1 MGFKKL
7 LVILAVVLGLLVLV
21 LVKKAAQKKYLA
33 KQETAPLTTE
43 FELIKDLPETFI
55 SGVVFYKGDDEKN
68 KMVLAKNSEGVWI
81 VESKYGIKAR
91 KPSVDNLL
99 KELKGLKGEVR
110 AESKDLFADFQ
121 IEDSKA
127 LHILIEA
134 GTGNIINHLVVS
146 FLKPDW
152 NKTFVRQDKSE
163 KVVLVNKDIL
173 SLFNL
178 YSKEAKLNDTYFA
191 DLKLFTFEAKQIQKI
206 ELISDKEQLIFKK
219 SQLESSA
226 NPVWNFEPALAQGEE
241 IDTSKVDELLRNIS
255 NIYAKEILDPS
266 LTIYGFDVP
275 SLKVILQDLEGKIA
289 AQMEIGQYL
298 ESEKSYYLRVIPAN
312 LVFKVSEAY
321 IKNLKKERA
330 SFLKA
335 KEVPKEVKKN

>member
-7 LVILAVVLGLLVLV
+7 LVIVGVVLGLLVLV
-21 LVKKAAQKKYLA
+21 LVNKSAQKKYLA
-33 KQETAPLTTE
+33 KQESAPLTTE

-55 SGVVFYKGDDEKN
+55 SGVVVYKGDDEKI
-68 KMVLAKNSEGVWI
+68 KIVLVKNPEGVWI
-81 VESKYGIKAR
+81 LESKYGIKA
-91 KPSVDNLL
+91 KKASVDNLL

-110 AESKDLFADFQ
+110 AESKDLFADFK

-152 NKTFVRQDKSE
+152 NKTFVRQGKSE

-178 YSKEAKLNDTYFA
+178 YSKEAKLDDTYFA
-191 DLKLFTFEAKQIQKI
+191 DLKLFAFETKQIQKI
-206 ELISDKEQLIFKK
+206 ELVSDKEQLIFKK
-219 SQLESSA
+219 SQPEGSA

-266 LTIYGFDVP
+266 LTTYGLDTP
-275 SLKVILQDLEGKIA
+275 SLKVTLQDPEGKIA
-289 AQMEIGQYL
+289 AQMEVGKYL
-298 ESEKSYYLRVIPAN
+298 ESEKAYYVRVIPAN
-312 LVFKVSEAY
+312 LVFKVTDFY
-321 IKNLKKERA
+321 IQNLKKERA
-330 SFLKA
+330 SFLK
-335 KEVPKEVKKN
+335 PKETKKN

>member
-7 LVILAVVLGLLVLV
+7 LVILGVVLALLVLV
-21 LVKKAAQKKYLA
+21 LVKKTAQKKYLA

-55 SGVVFYKGDDEKN
+55 LRVAAYKGDDEKN
-68 KMVLAKNSEGVWI
+68 KMVLVKNSEGLWI
-81 VESKYGIKAR
+81 LESKYGIKA
-91 KPSVDNLL
+91 KKATVDNLL
-99 KELKGLKGEVR
+99 KELKDLKGEVR

-127 LHILIEA
+127 LHILLEA

-146 FLKPDW
+146 FLRPDW
-152 NKTFVRQDKSE
+152 NKTFVRQEESE

-178 YSKEAKLNDTYFA
+178 YNKEAKLNDAYFA
-191 DLKLFTFEAKQIQKI
+191 DLKLFAFETKQIQKI
-206 ELISDKEQLIFKK
+206 ELVRDKEQLIFKK
-219 SQLESSA
+219 SEPGGSTSPA
-226 NPVWNFEPALAQGEE
+226 WNLEPALTPDEE
-241 IDTSKVDELLRNIS
+241 IDTSKVDELLRNIY

-266 LTIYGFDVP
+266 LSTYGFDAP
-275 SLKVILQDLEGKIA
+275 LLKVSLQDLEGKKA
-289 AQMEIGQYL
+289 AQMEVGKYL
-298 ESEKSYYLRVIPAN
+298 ESEKVYYARVIPAN
-312 LVFKVSEAY
+312 LVFKVSESY

-330 SFLKA
+330 SFLKP

>member
-7 LVILAVVLGLLVLV
+7 LVILGVVLGLLVLV

-33 KQETAPLTTE
+33 QQESAPLTTE
-43 FELIKDLPETFI
+43 FVLIKDLPETFI
-55 SGVVFYKGDDEKN
+55 LRVAAYKGDDEKN
-68 KMVLAKNSEGVWI
+68 KLVLAKNSQGLWI
-81 VESKYGIKAR
+81 LESKYGIKAR

-99 KELKGLKGEVR
+99 NELKDLKGEVR

-127 LHILIEA
+127 LHILLEA

-152 NKTFVRQDKSE
+152 NKTFVRQEESE
-163 KVVLVNKDIL
+163 KIVLVNKDIL

-178 YSKEAKLNDTYFA
+178 YNKEAKLNDTYFA
-191 DLKLFTFEAKQIQKI
+191 DLKLFAFEAKQIQKI

-219 SQLESSA
+219 SQPEGDA
-226 NPVWNFEPALAQGEE
+226 NPVWNFEPKEAQGEE
-241 IDTSKVDELLRNIS
+241 IDSAKIDELLRNIS

-266 LTIYGFDVP
+266 LTTYGFDAP
-275 SLKVILQDLEGKIA
+275 SLKVTLKDPEGKKA
-289 AQMEIGQYL
+289 VEMEIGKYL
-298 ESEKSYYLRVIPAN
+298 ESEKSHYLRVIPSN
-312 LVFKVSEAY
+312 LVFKVPDSY
-321 IKNLKKERA
+321 IQKLKKERA
-330 SFLKA
+330 SFLK
-335 KEVPKEVKKN
+335 PKEDKKS